1 DLTPH
6 FISEP
11 SSTVQKS
18 GEPVQLLCS
27 AEPSTARISWLF
39 NGEPLDSRVGE
50 VEIQSGSLTIVSLSP
65 ATCGHYQCVASSSV
79 GAVLS
84 RPAAVSMGSL
94 ADFDALGTAA
104 VAAEEGG
111 TALIRCKVPESHPKA
126 QVRFQV
132 QGKWL
137 EQSTDN
143 YLILPSGN
151 LQILNVS
158 LEDKGS
164 YRCAA
169 YNPVTHEL
177 RVELTGQKLTVTRPS
192 SGGSHILHPLA
203 PQSLAVPQHSALTLE
218 CVVSG
223 SAPASIRWV
232 KDGRDVLR
240 RGRWRLLHSHLVTD
254 QLEPSDAG
262 NYSCV
267 VGSDSGAVK
276 YVNYSLTVLEPAS
289 LSRGLQDETVAAGAS
304 VHLWCSVGGS
314 PAPSLTWLHN
324 AAPLRPSP
332 RHFPT
337 GNHLRICGVTLEDSG
352 LYQCVANNGIGFVQS
367 TGRLRVQPGKDS
379 VPIIISSPANTTVV
393 AGGDVTLSCNATGLP
408 APLIRWYDSRGLV
421 ISHPAQGLHPKP
433 QSPPWAGPEP
443 SCPSVPRVGWGSL
456 RLHNVT
462 PEHAGEFRCEASN
475 EHGSAL
481 STAFLT
487 VVPSA
492 AGTRAGETAPLELAQ
507 SDESGGGF
515 GAEMAF
521 SSSPPTKSPLDAAAV
536 EKASSAAAPPEAPII
551 LSPPQ
556 TPKPDSYSLVWRPG
570 RAGGLPINAYFV
582 KYRKLEDGVS
592 AAGGWHTVRVPGSEN
607 ELLLTELEPS
617 SLYEVLMVARSAAGE
632 GQPAMLTFRT
642 SKERTSSSKNTQAPS
657 PPVGIPKH
665 PVVHEGTNNFGV
677 ILPDLSRHSG
687 VPEAPDRPTISTA
700 SESSVYVTWIPRA
713 NGGSP
718 ITAFKVEYK
727 RLGRNSDW
735 LVAAGNISPSKL
747 SVEVRNLE
755 PGEMYRFRVI
765 AVNNYGE
772 SPRSAASRPYQVAGF
787 SGRFSSRPIA
797 GPHIAYTEAIS
808 DTQIMLKWTYI
819 TSSNNNTPIQGFYI
833 YYRPTDSDNDSDYKR
848 DIVDG
853 TKQWHLINHL
863 QPETSYD
870 IKMQCYN
877 EGGESEYSNV
887 MICETKV
894 KRTPGASEYPVRD
907 LSTPPSP
914 PERAGGGGAVPA
926 SGPVR
931 SSDMLYLI
939 VGCVLGIMVLILI
952 VFIAMCLWKNRQQNA
967 MQKYDPPGYLYQ
979 GADINGQMIEYT
991 TLPGTSRVNG
1001 SIHGNF
1007 LSNGLSN
1014 GCPHVHHKVANGVN
1028 GIMSGGGAGL
1038 YPGHTNSLSRTHV
1051 DYEHPHH
1058 LVNGGGLYTTVPQAD
1073 PSECISC
1080 RNCRNNN
1087 RCFTK
1092 TNGTFGSGALPVVPL
1107 GAPFQQDGVE
1117 MKPLSPHVMVAMCLA
1132 SATPECSARLE
1143 EDGRESEERPP
1154 AQHPCC

>member
-18 GEPVQLLCS
+18 GEPVQLHCS
-27 AEPSTARISWLF
+27 AEPSTAQLSWLF

-50 VEIQSGSLTIVSLSP
+50 VEVQSGSLTIVSLSP
-65 ATCGHYQCVASSSV
+65 ATCGRYQCVVNSSV

-84 RPAAVSMGSL
+84 RPATVSMASL
-94 ADFDALGTAA
+94 APFEASAKAA

-111 TALIRCKVPESHPKA
+111 TALIGCKVPESHPRA

-132 QGKWL
+132 RGKWL

-164 YRCAA
+164 YKCAV
-169 YNPVTHEL
+169 YNPVTHDL
-177 RVELTGQKLTVTRPS
+177 RVELTGHKLTVTRPS
-192 SGGSHILHPLA
+192 SGGSHILHPLS
-203 PQSLAVPQHSALTLE
+203 PQSLVVPRHSALTLE
-218 CVVSG
+218 CVVG
-223 SAPASIRWV
+223 GLAPGPVRWV
-232 KDGRDVLR
+232 KDGRDALR
-240 RGRWRLLHSHLVTD
+240 QGRWRLLHSHLVTD
-254 QLEPSDAG
+254 RLEPSDAG

-267 VGSDSGAVK
+267 VGSEPGAVK
-276 YVNYSLTVLEPAS
+276 YVNYSLTVLEPAW
-289 LSRGLQDETVAAGAS
+289 LSRGLQDEAVAAGAT
-304 VHLWCSVGGS
+304 VQMWCEARGS
-314 PAPSLTWLHN
+314 PAPLS
-324 AAPLRPSP
+324 A
-332 RHFPT
+332 RHRHA
-337 GNHLRICGVTLEDSG
+337 GNRLRICGVTPEDSG
-352 LYQCVANNGIGFVQS
+352 MYQCVADNGIGFVQS
-367 TGRLRVQPGKDS
+367 TGRLRVQPGKGS
-379 VPIIISSPANTTVV
+379 VPVIVSSPVSSTVV
-393 AGGDVTLSCNATGLP
+393 DGGDITLSCNATGLP
-408 APLIRWYDSRGLV
+408 VPLIRWYDSRGLV
-421 ISHPAQGLHPKP
+421 PSHPTQELHPNP
-433 QSPPWAGPEP
+433 QSPPPAGAEP
-443 SCPSVPRVGWGSL
+443 TCPPVSQVGWSSL
-456 RLHNVT
+456 HLRNVT
-462 PEHAGEFRCEASN
+462 PERAGEYRCDATN
-475 EHGSAL
+475 EHGSAVAR
-481 STAFLT
+481 AFLT
-487 VVPSA
+487 VVPA
-492 AGTRAGETAPLELAQ
+492 ATGTRAGETVQ
-507 SDESGGGF
+507 SAADV
-515 GAEMAF
+515 GADTAL
-521 SSSPPTKSPLDAAAV
+521 SSSPPTKVPLDAAV
-536 EKASSAAAPPEAPII
+536 MDKASSAAAPPEAPII

-556 TPKPDSYSLVWRPG
+556 TPKPDMYSLVWRPG
-570 RAGGLPINAYFV
+570 RDGGLPINAYFV

-592 AAGGWHTVRVPGSEN
+592 AAGSWHTVRVPGSEN
-607 ELLLTELEPS
+607 ELRLTELEPS

-657 PPVGIPKH
+657 PPIGIPKH
-665 PVVHEGTNNFGV
+665 PVVQEGTNNFGV
-677 ILPDLSRHSG
+677 VLPDLARHSG

-727 RLGRNSDW
+727 RLGRHSDW
-735 LVAAGNISPSKL
+735 LVAADNISPSKL

-765 AVNNYGE
+765 AVNTYGE

-787 SGRFSSRPIA
+787 TSRFSNRPIA

-848 DIVDG
+848 DIVEG

-914 PERAGGGGAVPA
+914 PERAGGSG

-931 SSDMLYLI
+931 SGDMLYLI
-939 VGCVLGIMVLILI
+939 VGCVLGVMVLILI
-952 VFIAMCLWKNRQQNA
+952 VFIAMCLWKNRQQSA
-967 MQKYDPPGYLYQ
+967 MHKYDPPGYLYQ
-979 GADINGQMIEYT
+979 GADINGQVIEYT

-1001 SIHGNF
+1001 SVHGTF
-1007 LSNGLSN
+1007 LGNGLGN
-1014 GCPHVHHKVANGVN
+1014 GCPHIHHKVANGVN
-1028 GIMSGGGAGL
+1028 GIMNGGAGL

-1058 LVNGGGLYTTVPQAD
+1058 LVNGGGLYTAVPQTD

-1092 TNGTFGSGALPVVPL
+1092 ANGTFGGSALPVVSL
-1107 GAPFQQDGVE
+1107 GAPYQQDGLE

-1132 SATPECSARLE
+1132 PAGPECGARCGEESRDSAE
-1143 EDGRESEERPP
+1143 QPSPP
-1154 AQHPCC
+1154 RHCC